1 MDESGGIRTRLAD
14 DGCLEIT
21 LDRPDEGNVLTHA
34 MTEALGEAFAAPP
47 AGARFVLLTGAGA
60 DFCAGRVSPM
70 PKPGATMTPEALRGR
85 VADPVL
91 SFYETLRRTPLPVL
105 VAVRGRAH
113 GVGCALAGL
122 GDVILA
128 DDTADF
134 RIPEMNRDIPPLL
147 VGTALADRV
156 SRAGLARMILGRES
170 VDAAGAVAIGLASE
184 ACPAGELQGRIGVY
198 REALSQNSATVL
210 ATVKRFLTLAPDA
223 GFATLREYAA
233 TANSSA
239 SAERF
244 IPASDPKSP

>member
-1 MDESGGIRTRLAD
+1 MDDSGSIRTRLAE
-14 DGCLEIT
+14 DGCFEIT
-21 LDRPDEGNVLTHA
+21 LERADEGNVLTHA
-34 MTEALGEAFAAPP
+34 MTDALTGAFAAPP
-47 AGARFVLLTGAGA
+47 DGARFILLTGAGS

-70 PKPGATMTPEALRGR
+70 PKAGTTMTPEALRAR

-91 SFYETLRRTPLPVL
+91 SFYETVRRTPLPII

-128 DDTADF
+128 DTSADF

-156 SRAGLARMILGRES
+156 SRAGLARLILGRES
-170 VDAAGAVAIGLASE
+170 VGAADAVAIGLASE
-184 ACPAGELQGRIGVY
+184 ACAAGELEGRIGVY
-198 REALSQNSATVL
+198 REALSANSATVL

-233 TANSSA
+233 SANSAA

-244 IPASDPKSP
+244 MPSDGGKTS

>member
-1 MDESGGIRTRLAD
+1 MSDDGSIGTRLAD
-14 DGCLEIT
+14 DGCFEIT
-21 LDRPDEGNVLTHA
+21 LERPAEGNVLTHA
-34 MTEALGEAFAAPP
+34 MTDALAAAFAAPP
-47 AGARFVLLTGAGA
+47 DSTRFVLLTGAGE

-70 PKPGATMTPEALRGR
+70 PKSGATMTPEALRAR

-91 SFYETLRRTPLPVL
+91 SFYETLRRTPLPVI

-128 DDTADF
+128 DASADF

-156 SRAGLARMILGRES
+156 SRAGLARMILGRET

-184 ACPAGELQGRIGVY
+184 ACAVGELEGRIGVY

-210 ATVKRFLTLAPDA
+210 ATVKRFLTMAPDA

-244 IPASDPKSP
+244 IPSAEPKS

>member
-1 MDESGGIRTRLAD
+1 MDDSGSIRTRLAE
-14 DGCLEIT
+14 DGCFEIT
-21 LDRPDEGNVLTHA
+21 LERADEGNVLTHA
-34 MTEALGEAFAAPP
+34 MTDALTGAFAAPP
-47 AGARFVLLTGAGA
+47 DGARFVLLA
-60 DFCAGRVSPM
+60 CAGRVSPM
-70 PKPGATMTPEALRGR
+70 PKAGTTMTPEALRAR

-91 SFYETLRRTPLPVL
+91 SFYETVRRTPLPVI

-128 DDTADF
+128 DASADF

-156 SRAGLARMILGRES
+156 SRAGLARLILGRES
-170 VDAAGAVAIGLASE
+170 VGAADAVAIGLASE
-184 ACPAGELQGRIGVY
+184 ACAAGELEGRIGAY
-198 REALSQNSATVL
+198 REALSANSATVL

-233 TANSSA
+233 SANSAA

-244 IPASDPKSP
+244 IPSDGGKTS

>member
-1 MDESGGIRTRLAD
+1 MDDSGSIATRLAD

-21 LDRPDEGNVLTHA
+21 LERAEEGNVLTHA
-34 MTEALGEAFAAPP
+34 MTTALADAFAAPP
-47 AGARFVLLTGAGA
+47 QGARFVLLSGQGA

-91 SFYETLRRTPLPVL
+91 SFYETLRAAPLPVI

-156 SRAGLARMILGRES
+156 SRAGLARLIFGRES
-170 VDAAGAVAIGLASE
+170 IDATDAVAIGLASE
-184 ACPAGELQGRIGVY
+184 ACPAGELEGRIGIY
-198 REALSQNSATVL
+198 REALSQNSPTVL
-210 ATVKRFLTLAPDA
+210 ATVKRFLTMAPDA
-223 GFATLREYAA
+223 SFATLREYAA
-233 TANSSA
+233 TANSAA

-244 IPASDPKSP
+244 IPSSGTTSP